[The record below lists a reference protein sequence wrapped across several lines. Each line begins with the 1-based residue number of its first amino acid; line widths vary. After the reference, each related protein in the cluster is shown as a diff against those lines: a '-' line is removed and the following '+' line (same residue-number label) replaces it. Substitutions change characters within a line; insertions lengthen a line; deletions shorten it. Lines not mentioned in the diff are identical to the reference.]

1 MQDRLEIEVH
11 RVNERFF
18 ELLTDSAQHD
28 TQPVFSLVNTIR
40 RELGIRDCEMQKVAG
55 LEDLDV
61 RVDVAWA
68 RAP

>member
-40 RELGIRDCEMQKVAG
+40 RELGA
-55 LEDLDV
+55 LD
-61 RVDVAWA
+61 
-68 RAP
+68 RAALLSHRLLFSR